1 MPQEEGGNVNIM
13 KGVSHYKKDGK
24 IYKGLMHKANKKLM
38 TGKSHTNSSVD
49 LFHFKE
55 LSKTIQN
62 KIKKSK

>member
-24 IYKGLMHKANKKLM
+24 IYKGLTHKTNKKLM

-62 KIKKSK
+62 KIRKIK

>member
-24 IYKGLMHKANKKLM
+24 IYKGLTHKTNKKLM
-38 TGKSHTNSSVD
+38 TGKSHTNSSVN

-55 LSKTIQN
+55 LSKAIQK
-62 KIKKSK
+62 KINPSK

>member
-1 MPQEEGGNVNIM
+1 M

-38 TGKSHTNSSVD
+38 TGKSHTNSSVN

-55 LSKTIQN
+55 LSKAIQK
-62 KIKKSK
+62 KINPSK

>member
-1 MPQEEGGNVNIM
+1 M

-55 LSKTIQN
+55 LSKTIQK

>member
-1 MPQEEGGNVNIM
+1 M

-24 IYKGLMHKANKKLM
+24 TYKGPTHKANKKLM
-38 TGKSHTNSSVD
+38 TGKSHTSSSVN

-62 KIKKSK
+62 KIKKNK

>member
-1 MPQEEGGNVNIM
+1 M

-24 IYKGLMHKANKKLM
+24 VYKGLMHKTNKKLM

-55 LSKTIQN
+55 LSKTIQK
-62 KIKKSK
+62 KIKPSK